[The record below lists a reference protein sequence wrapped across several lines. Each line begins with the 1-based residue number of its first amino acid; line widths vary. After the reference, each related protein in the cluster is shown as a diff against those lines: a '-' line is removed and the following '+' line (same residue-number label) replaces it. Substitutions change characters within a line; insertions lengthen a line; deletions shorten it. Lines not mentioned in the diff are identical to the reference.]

1 MEKITVLNESSFNE
15 FIAEKGKRIIV
26 DFYATW
32 CGPCRMLAPILEEIA
47 NFVGDTY
54 KFGKLD
60 IDEAFKIAKN
70 YTVMSVPTLIIFE
83 DGVEIKRVVGLKN
96 KDALLKEIVQ

>member
-1 MEKITVLNESSFNE
+1 MEKITALNDSNFNE

-32 CGPCRMLAPILEEIA
+32 CGPCRMLAPILEDIA

-60 IDEAFKIAKN
+60 IDEAFNVAKN
-70 YTVMSVPTLIIFE
+70 FSVMSVPTLIIFE